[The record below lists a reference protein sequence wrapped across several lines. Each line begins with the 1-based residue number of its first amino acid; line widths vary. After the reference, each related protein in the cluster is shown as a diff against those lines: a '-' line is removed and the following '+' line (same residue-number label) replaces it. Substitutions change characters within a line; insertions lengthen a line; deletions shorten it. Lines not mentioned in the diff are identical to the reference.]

1 MTLARERHP
10 AESMEEQTCVINIGP
25 DQRRRR
31 RRAGVVALLV
41 GIALAG
47 TVWLAGVG
55 IWARL
60 LAAPLYFGGFNGV
73 FQARAKT

>member
-1 MTLARERHP
+1 MDREIP
-10 AESMEEQTCVINIGP
+10 FINIGP
-25 DQRRRR
+25 DQRRLRH
-31 RRAGVVALLV
+31 RAGVVALVV
-41 GIALAG
+41 GVALAG
-47 TVWLAGVG
+47 GLWLAGIG